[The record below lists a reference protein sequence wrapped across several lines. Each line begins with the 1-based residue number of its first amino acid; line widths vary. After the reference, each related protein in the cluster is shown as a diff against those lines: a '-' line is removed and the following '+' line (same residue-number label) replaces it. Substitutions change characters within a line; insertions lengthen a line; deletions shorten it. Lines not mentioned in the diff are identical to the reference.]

1 MEFVDLNYVLSSHV
15 SSSPSAL
22 AMKKYFNNHGGE
34 YVMSINRTEAEKEG
48 EAPEIV

>member
-1 MEFVDLNYVLSSHV
+1 MNYVLSSYV